1 MDEPPAEPPVG
12 GEEVNPAPPGVPL
25 ITQTFGNISG
35 FFAAYGWYIVAG
47 FVIFSFVWKNLEE
60 KIARFQ
66 RSIEDGRI
74 KKDPDTVN
82 RMEEERFNRLER
94 LQKEFDEK
102 AIIRKA
108 REDEI
113 AAEKAEREKLRQT
126 LKLPDMRRRKL
137 QRLAIPLLLE
147 RKRALPVP
155 SNVEALLNEANTTR

>member
-1 MDEPPAEPPVG
+1 MEEPVDPPVG

-25 ITQTFGNISG
+25 ITQSKITSWDNRLKTISLAFGNISG

-47 FVIFSFVWKNLEE
+47 FVIFSFIWKNLEE

-94 LQKEFDEK
+94 LQKEFDEVTSRSK
-102 AIIRKA
+102 
-108 REDEI
+108 D
-113 AAEKAEREKLRQT
+113 
-126 LKLPDMRRRKL
+126 L
-137 QRLAIPLLLE
+137 QSAQKFCL
-147 RKRALPVP
+147 
-155 SNVEALLNEANTTR
+155 